1 MHTNVAEH
9 IAGISGHDRPLTA
22 VAMVPDA
29 VGQRRLDRAF
39 AGHGMVH
46 FCSLHEDLHDLV
58 RAHHPELIVVS
69 PRDASGHRVAPEV
82 ASIHALRPLASVVA
96 YVRLDP
102 EEVSDLPA
110 LGRAGVVRIVFRD
123 VDDLGPAL
131 RDVIAG
137 LEREEHVPEVGLQLL
152 EQMPMAAR
160 SIITYCLRHC
170 PERLSV
176 TSIARAFGLTRRTLL
191 NRLSRAHAPRPATL
205 VAWCRLLAAAGKLQS
220 RPMSVRQAAE
230 ESGFIDA
237 TAFRR
242 QLRSHAGMTPS
253 ELRDPSALADLLE
266 RLLGREAPEHRAV
279 A

>member
-1 MHTNVAEH
+1 MHDDAVES
-9 IAGISGHDRPLTA
+9 GVRISSHDRPLTA
-22 VAMVPDA
+22 IALVPDA
-29 VGQRRLDRAF
+29 VGRRRLERAF
-39 AGHGMVH
+39 SGHGAIH
-46 FCSLHEDLHDLV
+46 FCSLHQELPDLV
-58 RAHHPELIVVS
+58 RTHHPELIVVS

-82 ASIHALRPLASVVA
+82 ASIHSLRPLASVVA
-96 YVRLDP
+96 YVRLDA
-102 EEVSDLPA
+102 EEASDLPA

-137 LEREEHVPEVGLQLL
+137 LEREEHVPAVGLQLL

-205 VAWCRLLAAAGKLQS
+205 VAWCRLLAAAGKLQT
-220 RPMSVRQAAE
+220 RPISVRQAAE

-242 QLRSHAGMTPS
+242 QLRSHTGMTPS
-253 ELRDPSALADLLE
+253 ELRDPSAQHNLLD
-266 RLLGREAPEHRAV
+266 RLLGSARAR
-279 A
+279 AA